1 MPRVLVADSLSDVC
15 IAILRD
21 AGLEVD
27 VNTGR
32 TEEELVRLI
41 PAYDAM
47 VVRSATK
54 VTPRILQAADRLKV
68 VGRAGVGVDNVDVPA
83 ASHKGVVVMNTPLG
97 NITSAAEHAVAMLL
111 TLARNIAPA
120 DASMKRGEWEKK
132 KFTGVE
138 LSEKTLGL
146 VGMGK
151 VGQIV
156 ARAGTGLGMNV
167 CAYDPFLPER
177 RAKEL
182 GVEMLGLDALLERSD
197 FITIHTPLTE
207 KTRGLIGAAEIAKM
221 KPSCRLINC
230 ARGGIV
236 DEAALLEALNN
247 GRLAGAALDV
257 FDAEPLPKDS
267 PLRSA
272 KNIILT
278 PHLGA
283 STEEAQIKVAEAIAR
298 QIAAFFKEGK
308 IQYAVNLS
316 VTLTPEL
323 EPFAKLS
330 ETLGRLLSQI
340 LSGPPQSVTCSAR
353 GRIAQGDT
361 HALAVFGLQGLLSH
375 WREQSVNLVNAA
387 LVAEERGIA
396 VTEEK
401 SLESA
406 DFASVVRLEVKG
418 PRATLSAGGTVF
430 EGREP
435 RIIAID
441 GFTVALKPEGT
452 VLVLFYRDRPG
463 MVGKFGTILGNA
475 GINIAGM
482 DVGRREKRGRACV
495 ALSVDDPVP
504 APVLEQIRACTGPDG
519 EAHLVQL

>member
-21 AGLEVD
+21 AGLDVD

-32 TEEELVRLI
+32 SEEELVRLI
-41 PAYDAM
+41 SAYDAM

-54 VTPRILQAADRLKV
+54 VTPRILEAADRLKV

-83 ASHKGVVVMNTPLG
+83 ASRKGVVVMNTPLG

-111 TLARNIAPA
+111 ALARNIAPA

-138 LSEKTLGL
+138 LSEKALGV

-156 ARAGTGLGMNV
+156 ARAAIGLGMGI

-182 GVEMLGLDALLERSD
+182 GVELNSTRSWQRSD
-197 FITIHTPLTE
+197 FVTIHTPLTRQDPRPDR
-207 KTRGLIGAAEIAKM
+207 RGGAGEDEALR
-221 KPSCRLINC
+221 RLVNC

-236 DEAALLEALNN
+236 DEAALVEALNN

-272 KNIILT
+272 RNIILT

-283 STEEAQIKVAEAIAR
+283 STEEAQLKVAEAIAR
-298 QIAAFFKEGK
+298 ADRARSSRK
-308 IQYAVNLS
+308 
-316 VTLTPEL
+316 
-323 EPFAKLS
+323 AKS
-330 ETLGRLLSQI
+330 STRS
-340 LSGPPQSVTCSAR
+340 TSA
-353 GRIAQGDT
+353 
-361 HALAVFGLQGLLSH
+361 
-375 WREQSVNLVNAA
+375 
-387 LVAEERGIA
+387 
-396 VTEEK
+396 
-401 SLESA
+401 
-406 DFASVVRLEVKG
+406 
-418 PRATLSAGGTVF
+418 
-430 EGREP
+430 
-435 RIIAID
+435 
-441 GFTVALKPEGT
+441 
-452 VLVLFYRDRPG
+452 
-463 MVGKFGTILGNA
+463 
-475 GINIAGM
+475 
-482 DVGRREKRGRACV
+482 
-495 ALSVDDPVP
+495 
-504 APVLEQIRACTGPDG
+504 
-519 EAHLVQL
+519 

>member
-1 MPRVLVADSLSDVC
+1 MPKVLVADSLSDVC

-21 AGLEVD
+21 AGLDVD

-32 TEEELVRLI
+32 SEEELVRLI
-41 PAYDAM
+41 SAYDAM

-54 VTPRILQAADRLKV
+54 VTARILEAADRLKV

-83 ASHKGVVVMNTPLG
+83 ASRKGVVVMNTPLG

-111 TLARNIAPA
+111 ALARNVAPA

-138 LSEKTLGL
+138 LAEKTLGV

-156 ARAGTGLGMNV
+156 ARAAIGLGMSV

-182 GVEMLGLDALLERSD
+182 GVELVELDALLERSD
-197 FITIHTPLTE
+197 FVTIHTPLTD
-207 KTRGLIGAAEIAKM
+207 KTRGLIGAAALAKM
-221 KPSCRLINC
+221 KPSSRLVNC

-236 DEAALLEALNN
+236 DEAALVEALNH

-257 FDAEPLPKDS
+257 FDAEPLPADS

-272 KNIILT
+272 RNIILT

-298 QIAAFFKEGK
+298 QIGAFFKEGR
-308 IQYAVNLS
+308 IQHAVNLS

-340 LSGPPQSVTCSAR
+340 LSGPPQSLTCSAR
-353 GRIAQGDT
+353 GRIAAGDT
-361 HALAVFGLQGLLSH
+361 HALAVFALQGLLSH
-375 WREQSVNLVNAA
+375 WREQSVNLVNAP

-418 PRATLSAGGTVF
+418 PRATQSAAGTVF

-435 RIIAID
+435 RIISID
-441 GFTVALKPEGT
+441 GFTVDLKPEGT
-452 VLVLFYRDRPG
+452 VLVMFYPDRPG

-482 DVGRREKRGRACV
+482 DVGRRERRGRACV

-504 APVLEQIRACTGPDG
+504 RPVLEQIRTCTGPDG
-519 EAHLVQL
+519 EAHLVEL